1 MKMKVVL
8 LMRSKLKK
16 LRKTIS
22 QNKLEKIN
30 SNKRKITLEE
40 RVPSDQT
47 ELVFKLNLSL
57 KLMSKRENK
66 IES

>member
-1 MKMKVVL
+1 MKVVL
-8 LMRSKLKK
+8 LTKSNLKK

-30 SNKRKITLEE
+30 LNKRKITLEE
-40 RVPSDQT
+40 RVLLDQT
-47 ELVFKLNLSL
+47 ELLFKLNLSL

>member
-1 MKMKVVL
+1 M
-8 LMRSKLKK
+8 SKIKQ

-30 SNKRKITLEE
+30 LNKRKITLEE
-40 RVPSDQT
+40 RVHSDQM

-57 KLMSKRENK
+57 KLMSKGENK

>member
-8 LMRSKLKK
+8 LTRSKLKK

>member
-1 MKMKVVL
+1 MKVVL
-8 LMRSKLKK
+8 LTKSNLKK

-30 SNKRKITLEE
+30 LNKRKITLEE
-40 RVPSDQT
+40 RVHSDQT
-47 ELVFKLNLSL
+47 ELLFKLNLSL